1 MFTLSLVRVSFKANN
16 ILFQPVSPNC
26 KMKLKQLTLY
36 MQLNKHNDSTM
47 LKDFRKLAR
56 ELTIV
61 ENDLPGSDDLLR
73 GLKSNNTPVIGITG
87 PPGAGKSTLVNAMI
101 NQLSS
106 QGKSIAVLAI
116 DPTSP
121 FNLGSLLGDR
131 VRMSEQFN
139 KPNVYIRSLA
149 TRGSLGGLSG
159 KTIEMTDVLR
169 SAGFDYILVETVGVG
184 QSEVEI
190 AGLADISVV
199 VLVPESGDEIQSMKS
214 GLMEIADIFVVNK
227 SDRDGAEAFANNLK
241 KLVHQRIEIIPVIN
255 TIADKSAG
263 IDELMQVI
271 IDQPLKENTRRV
283 FLLAEKAWKLIQH
296 EKMKNISRIKLQEE
310 IRSASVNPEFNLYR
324 FVDRILSNSKNS

>member
-1 MFTLSLVRVSFKANN
+1 
-16 ILFQPVSPNC
+16 
-26 KMKLKQLTLY
+26 
-36 MQLNKHNDSTM
+36 MQLPLIKNPIQ
-47 LKDFRKLAR
+47 LGDFRKLAR
-56 ELTIV
+56 ALTVV
-61 ENDLPGSDDLLR
+61 ENDLAGSEDLLKEL
-73 GLKSNNTPVIGITG
+73 GPSDTPVIGITG

-101 NQLSS
+101 NYLSS

-121 FNLGSLLGDR
+121 FNWGSLLGDR

-139 KPNVYIRSLA
+139 KPNVFIRSLA

-159 KTIEMTDVLR
+159 KTIEMTDVLK
-169 SAGFDYILVETVGVG
+169 SSGFDYILIETVGVG

-227 SDRDGAEAFANNLK
+227 SDREGAEAFSNNLK
-241 KLVHQRIEIIPVIN
+241 KLVHQRTEIIPVIN
-255 TIADKSAG
+255 TIADKSVG
-263 IDELMQVI
+263 VDELMQAI
-271 IDQPLKENTRRV
+271 EDQPFKDNTRRA

-310 IRSASVNPEFNLYR
+310 IRIASNDPEFNLYR
-324 FVDRILSNSKNS
+324 FVARLLSSTKNS

>member
-1 MFTLSLVRVSFKANN
+1 ME
-16 ILFQPVSPNC
+16 
-26 KMKLKQLTLY
+26 
-36 MQLNKHNDSTM
+36 LNKHNNSIL

-56 ELTIV
+56 TLTLV
-61 ENDLPGSDDLLR
+61 ENDLAGSAELLKE
-73 GLKSNNTPVIGITG
+73 LSTSDTPVIGITG

-101 NQLSS
+101 NHLSS

-131 VRMSEQFN
+131 VRMAEQFN

-159 KTIEMTDVLR
+159 KTIEMTDVLK

-184 QSEVEI
+184 QSEIEI

-227 SDRDGAEAFANNLK
+227 SDRDGADAFANNLK
-241 KLVHQRIEIIPVIN
+241 KLVHQRTEIIPVIN

-263 IDELMQVI
+263 IDELMQAI
-271 IDQPLKENTRRV
+271 EDQPFKDNTRRV

-296 EKMKNISRIKLQEE
+296 EKMKNISRTKLQEE
-310 IRSASVNPEFNLYR
+310 IRGASIDPAFNLYR
-324 FVDRILSNSKNS
+324 FVNRIMSSTKNS